1 MVTPAFRPGECGP
14 RPPVWKTA
22 PSYGSMSSPP
32 ASHGRD
38 IDTIP
43 KRHLSGE
50 YRPPDGLA
58 WCIRLP
64 PRPKGRGYR
73 KVRLSGELCLSG
85 ECLSPD
91 TRYLG
96 GSAKRLLFFKK
107 FCNSPFFLCVVVNGT
122 SGTSGISGTDEKIIL
137 LSEVPDIPDVSV
149 VSFCQILYGNGWNGD
164 SSRFGDGAR
173 AHCNGFVSYR
183 VLSYESVKTCVP
195 ASRWSGRLGP
205 SPP

>member
-14 RPPVWKTA
+14 IPPVWKTA
-22 PSYGSMSSPP
+22 PSYGMSSPP

-64 PRPKGRGYR
+64 RPKGRGYR

-85 ECLSPD
+85 ECRSPD
-91 TRYLG
+91 TGYLG
-96 GSAKRLLFFKK
+96 GSAKDFCLPKSFATAPFLFPFPLIKVYYSLT
-107 FCNSPFFLCVVVNGT
+107 FCYSTPSISIT
-122 SGTSGISGTDEKIIL
+122 SSQRNPHAL
-137 LSEVPDIPDVSV
+137 P
-149 VSFCQILYGNGWNGD
+149 
-164 SSRFGDGAR
+164 
-173 AHCNGFVSYR
+173 
-183 VLSYESVKTCVP
+183 VLSAHRP
-195 ASRWSGRLGP
+195 
-205 SPP
+205 